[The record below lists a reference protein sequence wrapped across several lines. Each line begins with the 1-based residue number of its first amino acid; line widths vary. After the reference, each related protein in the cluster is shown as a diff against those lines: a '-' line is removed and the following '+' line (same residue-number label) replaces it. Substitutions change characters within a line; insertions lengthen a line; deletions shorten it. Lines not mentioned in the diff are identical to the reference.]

1 MPQNFSYSEAVVAGP
16 KPDIVEET
24 EVHPKSEIRRQWQ
37 WSVAEEL
44 LPVADY
50 DRSSQILDEVGR
62 MEVWLDSVGDRVQT
76 VKTKLDDLEEEGGV
90 ILHLKDSK

>member
-76 VKTKLDDLEEEGGV
+76 VKTKLDDMEEEGGV